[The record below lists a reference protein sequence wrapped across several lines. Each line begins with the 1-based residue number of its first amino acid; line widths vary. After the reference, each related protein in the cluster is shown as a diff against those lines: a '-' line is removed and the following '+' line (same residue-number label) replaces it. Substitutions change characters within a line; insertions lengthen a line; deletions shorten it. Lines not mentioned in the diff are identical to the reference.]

1 MKELLKRSL
10 TGILIVG
17 LILAGIIIHPV
28 VFAVVFSV
36 FMSLALFEFYKL
48 GEKLGFQPAKI
59 VGLAGGLLLFALFF
73 LTANRFIPPQFLGLA
88 VIIPLLVL
96 LADLFSQGTSGFK
109 NGLVTLAGIVYVS
122 VPFSLLNF
130 IETPRCVDHPE
141 FYPWVL
147 AGVFFIIWVYDSAA
161 YAVGSLTGKHK
172 ICTRISP
179 AKSWEGLIGGT
190 VFAVLMGIGNSVMFE
205 ELSITDWMVT
215 AILVVIFGT
224 SSDFFESKLKREAGV
239 KDSGNILPGHG
250 GMLDRFDTL
259 LFATPAIF
267 VWINLLAKF

>member
-36 FMSLALFEFYKL
+36 FMILALFEFYKL
-48 GEKLGFQPAKI
+48 SEKLGFQPAKTI
-59 VGLAGGLLLFALFF
+59 GLSGGLLLFSLFF
-73 LTANRFIPPQFLGLA
+73 LTANRLIQPQFLGLA
-88 VIIPLLVL
+88 VIIPLLIL
-96 LADLFSQGTSGFK
+96 MTDLFSAGTSSFK
-109 NGLVTLAGIVYVS
+109 YGLVTIAGIVYVAL
-122 VPFSLLNF
+122 PFSLLNY
-130 IETPRCVDHPE
+130 IETPRCVEHSE

-147 AGVFFIIWVYDSAA
+147 TGVFFIIWVYDSAA
-161 YAVGSLTGKHK
+161 YAVGSLIGKHK

-179 AKSWEGLIGGT
+179 AKSWEGLIGGA
-190 VFAVLMGIGNSVMFE
+190 VFAVLMGIGNSVMFY
-205 ELSITDWMVT
+205 ELSITDWIVT
-215 AILVVIFGT
+215 AVLVVIFGT

-267 VWINLLAKF
+267 IWINLLAKY

>member
-1 MKELLKRSL
+1 LKELLKRSL

-17 LILAGIIIHPV
+17 LILAGIIIHPAI
-28 VFAVVFSV
+28 FAIVFSV
-36 FMSLALFEFYKL
+36 FMTLALFEFYKL
-48 GEKLGFQPAKI
+48 AEKLGYQPAKI
-59 VGLAGGLLLFALFF
+59 VGLSGGLLLFALFF
-73 LTANRFIPPQFLGLA
+73 LSANQLILSRFLGLA

-96 LADLFSQGTSGFK
+96 ITDLFSSGTSAFK
-109 NGLVTLAGIVYVS
+109 NGLVTIAGIIYVAL
-122 VPFSLLNF
+122 PFSLLNY
-130 IETPRCVDHPE
+130 IEIPPCIEQPE

-172 ICTRISP
+172 ICARISP
-179 AKSWEGLIGGT
+179 AKSWEGLIGGA
-190 VFAVLMGIGNSVMFE
+190 VFAVLMAIGNSLMFD
-205 ELSITDWMVT
+205 ELSITTWIVT
-215 AILVVIFGT
+215 ALLVVFFGT

-239 KDSGNILPGHG
+239 KDSGDILPGHG

-259 LFATPAIF
+259 LFASPAIF

>member
-1 MKELLKRSL
+1 MKELITRSL

-17 LILAGIIIHPV
+17 LILAGIIVHPL

-36 FMSLALFEFYKL
+36 FMTVALFEFYTL
-48 GEKLGFQPAKI
+48 AEKLGYLPAKT
-59 VGLAGGLLLFALFF
+59 VGLTGGLFLFALFF
-73 LTANRFIPPQFLGLA
+73 LTANRVIQPQFLGIA

-96 LADLFSQGTSGFK
+96 FIDLFSASSSAFK
-109 NGLVTLAGIVYVS
+109 NGLVTIAGIIYVAL
-122 VPFSLLNF
+122 PFGLLNY
-130 IETPRCVDHPE
+130 IEIPRCVEHPE

-179 AKSWEGLIGGT
+179 AKSWEGLIGGA
-190 VFAVLMGIGNSVMFE
+190 VFAVLMGIGNSVMFN
-205 ELSITDWMVT
+205 ELSITDWIIT
-215 AILVVIFGT
+215 ALLVVVFGT